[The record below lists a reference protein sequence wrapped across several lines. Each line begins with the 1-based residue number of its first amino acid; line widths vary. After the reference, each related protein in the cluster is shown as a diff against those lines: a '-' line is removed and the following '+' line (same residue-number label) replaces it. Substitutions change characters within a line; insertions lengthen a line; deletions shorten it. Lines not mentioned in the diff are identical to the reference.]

1 MTDNQPEKSE
11 QTDQTTA
18 HLLSMRQF
26 AIGLTIETERM
37 LEALGHPVQSA
48 IVTRRERR
56 NGIRKNRNETTY
68 D

>member
-56 NGIRKNRNETTY
+56 NLTRRPKSK
-68 D
+68 